1 MTLSWEPTTHL
12 SPQRCTPVNGW
23 LICFTWLQKGLL
35 KPLLKI
41 SLRVHPRASIYWH
54 NNSIKQHHALTVK
67 PPRADAFNLGPTQWS
82 EARHWRTLLNCCKV
96 VKLTA
101 AMVAASHSSFTH
113 AVKKEELAQTE
124 HEHFKLLCE
133 RVQCEPFLSELS
145 RRLVCSCQSLLR
157 RGHWIRTAL
166 IQLLVY
172 NKIYINTTGGS
183 VTSICWRWRV
193 VSLLISGA
201 DILLHKSLSYT
212 IKQHKTTTP
221 P

>member
-82 EARHWRTLLNCCKV
+82 GARHWRTLLNCCKV